1 MADDVDMAQG
11 HAERYLESAIRGIS
25 RCLEVDPA
33 APSARACEECGSDI
47 PADRLKA
54 LPAARLC
61 VECASSIE
69 RGRKLYR

>member
-25 RCLEVDPA
+25 RSLVCDPA
-33 APSARACEECGSDI
+33 IPSASECEECGSEI
-47 PADRLKA
+47 PEARLNV
-54 LPAARLC
+54 LPATRLC
-61 VECASSIE
+61 VDCASSIE